1 MKVSAAEWYE
11 DIMKMCKV
19 MQSLGWTYTAEGPAS
34 AEKISEFEKE
44 TGCQIP
50 DEYKEWLGLTASLTI
65 DDCDFSLY
73 MPEDAGENEKGFR
86 MFAVGSVSA
95 REYFINA
102 DSGKMFVYDD
112 LMQKTEEFD
121 SLDDMITDM
130 YARIEMYADEDFGDE
145 WQDAYDEMFPEE

>member
-1 MKVSAAEWYE
+1 MKISASEWYE
-11 DIMKMCKV
+11 DILKMCKV
-19 MQSLGWTYTAEGPAS
+19 MESLGWTYSVEGPAS
-34 AEKISEFEKE
+34 AEEISEFEKK

-50 DEYKEWLGLTASLTI
+50 DEYKEWLGLIALLTI

-73 MPEDAGENEKGFR
+73 MPEEACENEAGFR
-86 MFAVGSVSA
+86 MIPVGNAAA

-102 DSGKMFVYDD
+102 DSGKLFVYDD

-121 SLDDMITDM
+121 SLDDMISDM

-145 WQDAYDEMFPEE
+145 WQNAYDEMFEE

>member
-1 MKVSAAEWYE
+1 
-11 DIMKMCKV
+11 
-19 MQSLGWTYTAEGPAS
+19 
-34 AEKISEFEKE
+34 
-44 TGCQIP
+44 
-50 DEYKEWLGLTASLTI
+50 
-65 DDCDFSLY
+65 